1 MTRNEEEDYLPESV
15 RDLMAE
21 EGAGWSAAIREYL
34 FFQKRR
40 RLGLLHLIE
49 NQGGE
54 VWFYPRA
61 PRRIAIELLNGCE
74 EGSYLSGGRRSMKI
88 LLGSNKILIFR
99 HDIMDHGLCQLPAPT
114 TYLWIYIHKLKMNDI
129 TIHPLQMIIETFYSS
144 LRSTVNK
151 SHGAELAGLL
161 LPAESGA

>member
-1 MTRNEEEDYLPESV
+1 MIDVPQTLKLLKLTCLRAAPCFRLSMTRNEEEDYLPESV

-54 VWFYPRA
+54 VWFYPR
-61 PRRIAIELLNGCE
+61 

-88 LLGSNKILIFR
+88 QLGSNKILIFR
-99 HDIMDHGLCQLPAPT
+99 HDIMDRRCQLAA
-114 TYLWIYIHKLKMNDI
+114 
-129 TIHPLQMIIETFYSS
+129 
-144 LRSTVNK
+144 NK
-151 SHGAELAGLL
+151 I
-161 LPAESGA
+161 